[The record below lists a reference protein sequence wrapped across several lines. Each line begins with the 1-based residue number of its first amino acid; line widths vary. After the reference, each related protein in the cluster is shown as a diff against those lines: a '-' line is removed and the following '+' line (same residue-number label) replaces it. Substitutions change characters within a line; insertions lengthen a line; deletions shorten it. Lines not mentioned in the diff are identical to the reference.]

1 MRWYANAKEV
11 GGGGGG
17 TVVLAHGYG
26 ANQTLWDK
34 LLPALSQHHR
44 VILFDWDFTG
54 EREEEEEEEAA
65 ERYTFGRFADDLI
78 ALMDDK
84 GVRGAVVVGHSMS
97 AMVACI
103 ASARRPDLF
112 AHLVLLCASPRC
124 HAITRP
130 NLAFAYGYGKSTS
143 VHLSIQR
150 QAHIHIQL
158 IGCVV
163 IRYLDSPSEGYVGGF
178 DRASLDG
185 MLAAMESDLGA
196 WVRGF
201 VPNAAGADPSATAEL
216 EQSFLSMH
224 PRVALEVARMIF
236 LCDQRG
242 ALDAVAAPC
251 TVVQVSDDFAAAPAV
266 AEYMRGR
273 MKRAA
278 EVEVVVIDS
287 VGHFPQLVAPQQLLA
302 VLQRVLQRAAAAN
315 EERAAAAEEEADG
328 GIDVTA

>member
-11 GGGGGG
+11 GGGGGGAG

-54 EREEEEEEEAA
+54 EREEAA

-112 AHLVLLCASPRC
+112 AHLVLLCASPR
-124 HAITRP
+124 
-130 NLAFAYGYGKSTS
+130 
-143 VHLSIQR
+143 
-150 QAHIHIQL
+150 
-158 IGCVV
+158 
-163 IRYLDSPSEGYVGGF
+163 YLDSPSEGYVGGF
-178 DRASLDG
+178 DRASIDA

-302 VLQRVLQRAAAAN
+302 VLKRVLQRAAAAN